1 MIFVPKLDHAGCWQK
16 MSRGVC
22 LVLLAI
28 SVFPAT
34 GLALPSRLVLA
45 LDGVSY
51 RDLRALQAGITRT
64 NFWGSQF
71 QLRAFTADEGYFPVS
86 RMISTFPS
94 ASDVAW
100 TDIFG
105 DRPLPGYQRT
115 YFSTAANSEISI
127 NGVTTSMEHE
137 KQMNWQVENGFLRAM
152 GYLFPLHTYEIELRG
167 MSEKF

>member
-1 MIFVPKLDHAGCWQK
+1 MTFARKFDRSSCWRK
-16 MSRGVC
+16 NLRRFVC
-22 LVLLAI
+22 LIWLVL
-28 SVFPAT
+28 PAFSST

-45 LDGVSY
+45 LDGVAY
-51 RDLRALQAGITRT
+51 RDLKALQAGVTCT
-64 NFWGSQF
+64 NFWGKQF
-71 QLRAFTADEGYFPVS
+71 QRRAFTAEEGYFPVS

-115 YFSTAANSEISI
+115 YFSAAANAEISI

-137 KQMNWQVENGFLRAM
+137 RQMDWQVGNGFQRAM
-152 GYLFPLHTYEIELRG
+152 GYLFPLQTYKYETARNV
-167 MSEKF
+167 